1 VLFVL
6 RPDLGD
12 AGVGEHL
19 DRARQVLGQQGA
31 SDIRVLDW
39 GVRDLAYRIETHHRG
54 RFVLMQYEGPP
65 AAVAELERTFK
76 ISDQVLRYMS
86 VRQEPGAAGM
96 MAGPM
101 GPGGEEARVASGGEE
116 ERESGRGAD

>member
-12 AGVGEHL
+12 AGVGEQV
-19 DRARQVLGQQGA
+19 DRARQVLAQQGA

-39 GVRDLAYRIETHHRG
+39 GVRDLAYRIETHRRG
-54 RFVLMQYEGPP
+54 RFVLMEYDGP
-65 AAVAELERTFK
+65 AGAVSELERTFK

-101 GPGGEEARVASGGEE
+101 GPAAEERRPGPGDEE
-116 ERESGRGAD
+116 ERKSGGGPD